1 VLRFVLRRVASGVV
15 LVAVLSTV
23 TFFLLYFSSGN
34 IARRILGQQATEATV
49 QQKQHELGLDR
60 PLPAQFGDWL
70 SHALRGDLGDSWFTG
85 QKVVEAITSRLS
97 VTLTLVIGATLIT
110 AVVGVVLGI
119 IAATR
124 GGAVDRGVQVL
135 SVLGFAIPGFLVALG
150 LVSLFAINT
159 HVFKPTGYVAFGD
172 SPTEWLSSITLPVV
186 ALAIASIAGVAAQIR
201 GSVIDALR
209 QDYVRTLRSR
219 GLSETRVVYKHVLR
233 NAAGPALSVL
243 AVQFVGL
250 LGGAVIVEQIFA
262 IPGLGQVILG
272 ATSQGDVPL
281 VMGLVIATAVIVVV
295 LNLAVD
301 LLQGWLNPKVR
312 VGS

>member
-1 VLRFVLRRVASGVV
+1 V
-15 LVAVLSTV
+15 
-23 TFFLLYFSSGN
+23 
-34 IARRILGQQATEATV
+34 ILGV
-49 QQKQHELGLDR
+49 N
-60 PLPAQFGDWL
+60 
-70 SHALRGDLGDSWFTG
+70 
-85 QKVVEAITSRLS
+85 
-97 VTLTLVIGATLIT
+97 
-110 AVVGVVLGI
+110 
-119 IAATR
+119 AATR
-124 GGAVDRGVQVL
+124 GGVADRVVQVL

-150 LVSLFAINT
+150 LVTLFAIKT
-159 HVFKPTGYVAFGD
+159 HVFKPTGYVAFSD
-172 SPTEWLSSITLPVV
+172 SPTQWLSSITLPVI
-186 ALAIASIAGVAAQIR
+186 ALSLGSIAGVAAQIR
-201 GSVIDALR
+201 GSVMDALR

-262 IPGLGQVILG
+262 IPGLGQVAVG
-272 ATSQGDVPL
+272 ATSQGDIPL